1 MTSGPL
7 LAPRVRFALH
17 LGLAV
22 TGAVSGC
29 RGESARAS
37 SPGRSVPAL
46 HSLAPASSAFRAA
59 AELALPTLAFVQVEA
74 LPLAALGIDG
84 RASPPLFVEPM
95 TARFGSGSG
104 FVLSREGY
112 VVTNNHVIEEA
123 VSVVIELKD
132 NRQFDAT
139 VVGRDTETDI
149 AVLKVEA
156 DSLQPA
162 MLGNSDS
169 VEVGDWVLALG
180 YPLGLSVTVTAGIVS
195 GTDRSV
201 GPSREGGGV
210 ATPIQDFIQTDAV
223 INPGNSGGPLVDL
236 AGRVIGINSALT
248 SPTGYYSGYGF
259 AIPIN
264 LVKRVVDDLI
274 RFGKVNRPHLGLRLA
289 DVTAADAAVYRLPAV
304 AGAEVVALDSRGPAV
319 LAGVRLGDV
328 IVAVDSLSVPNSGSL
343 RSRVAR
349 LVPGESVRLEVVRY
363 GRKVVLVVPLAG
375 PPPSPRG
382 DVLPRHAGEP
392 GIGFEVGDTNRGVI
406 VTAVA
411 RYSAAARAGVRPG
424 QRLLAV
430 NGRPLSSA
438 TDMVFLEAMAAK
450 SEVLSLRVLDVAL
463 GETIINFLPQPMHVL
478 R

>member
-156 DSLQPA
+156 D
-162 MLGNSDS
+162 
-169 VEVGDWVLALG
+169 
-180 YPLGLSVTVTAGIVS
+180 
-195 GTDRSV
+195 
-201 GPSREGGGV
+201 
-210 ATPIQDFIQTDAV
+210 
-223 INPGNSGGPLVDL
+223 
-236 AGRVIGINSALT
+236 
-248 SPTGYYSGYGF
+248 
-259 AIPIN
+259 
-264 LVKRVVDDLI
+264 
-274 RFGKVNRPHLGLRLA
+274 
-289 DVTAADAAVYRLPAV
+289 
-304 AGAEVVALDSRGPAV
+304 
-319 LAGVRLGDV
+319 
-328 IVAVDSLSVPNSGSL
+328 
-343 RSRVAR
+343 
-349 LVPGESVRLEVVRY
+349 
-363 GRKVVLVVPLAG
+363 
-375 PPPSPRG
+375 
-382 DVLPRHAGEP
+382 
-392 GIGFEVGDTNRGVI
+392 
-406 VTAVA
+406 
-411 RYSAAARAGVRPG
+411 
-424 QRLLAV
+424 
-430 NGRPLSSA
+430 
-438 TDMVFLEAMAAK
+438 
-450 SEVLSLRVLDVAL
+450 
-463 GETIINFLPQPMHVL
+463 
-478 R
+478 